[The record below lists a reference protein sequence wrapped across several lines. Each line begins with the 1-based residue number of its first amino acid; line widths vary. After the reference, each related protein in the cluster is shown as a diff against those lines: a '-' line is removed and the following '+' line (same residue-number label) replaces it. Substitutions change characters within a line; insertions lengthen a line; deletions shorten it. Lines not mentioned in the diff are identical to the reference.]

1 MNVRPP
7 ICISV
12 SYLCPQRLGHTN
24 ACSYRVILHQS
35 RDQFLKITTSFS
47 APFKN
52 LYFFLSAIEQL
63 SSSKFK
69 TKNYKTY
76 AVDLPRPVREN
87 MNVLEGGKIFF
98 FFQSK
103 MKERGTGFSSLG
115 RYTIY
120 TLFQLIRE

>member
-1 MNVRPP
+1 M
-7 ICISV
+7 
-12 SYLCPQRLGHTN
+12 
-24 ACSYRVILHQS
+24 
-35 RDQFLKITTSFS
+35 
-47 APFKN
+47 
-52 LYFFLSAIEQL
+52 

-69 TKNYKTY
+69 KKNYKTY
-76 AVDLPRPVREN
+76 AVDLPSPAREN

-103 MKERGTGFSSLG
+103 MKECGTGFSSLG